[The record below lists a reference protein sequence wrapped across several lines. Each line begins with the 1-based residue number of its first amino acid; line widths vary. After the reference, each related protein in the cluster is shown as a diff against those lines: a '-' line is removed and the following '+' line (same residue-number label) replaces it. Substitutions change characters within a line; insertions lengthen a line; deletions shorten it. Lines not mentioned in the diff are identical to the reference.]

1 MTFARKQ
8 LPIELPERPVLV
20 VALDGWIDAGF
31 AAATALAAI
40 VPDIESE
47 TYVTFDP
54 DELIDQRA
62 RRPRLRIDDGV
73 RTSISWPEPAII
85 VGRDRMGTGV
95 ALLIGPEPDYRWK
108 PFTEEV
114 VGIAK
119 ELDARIAVG
128 LGAFPI
134 AAPHTRPI
142 KLTSTASKPEL
153 TKRVGFMHGSVDV
166 PAGIGEV
173 ISHACDEAGIPA
185 VGLWARVPHYVAA
198 MPFAPAALALVEGL
212 CEVGGLVFGTDALR
226 ESADEARRQVDELI
240 SQSDEHKTMVKQLE
254 EQFDAG
260 AEPVIGFEGESLPT
274 GEEIAAELERY
285 LRGENG

>member
-1 MTFARKQ
+1 MTFARKH
-8 LPIELPERPVLV
+8 PVEPPESPVLI

-40 VPDIESE
+40 VTDIDSE
-47 TYVTFDP
+47 AYVTFDP
-54 DELIDQRA
+54 DGLIDQRA

-73 RTSISWPEPAII
+73 RSAISWPEPAIV

-108 PFTEEV
+108 PFTAEV
-114 VGIAK
+114 VEIAQQ
-119 ELDARIAVG
+119 LDARIAVG

-142 KLTSTASKPEL
+142 KLTSTASRTEL
-153 TKRVGFMHGSVDV
+153 TRKIGFMHGSVDV

-173 ISHACDEAGIPA
+173 IGQACDDAGIPS

-212 CEVGGLVFGTDALR
+212 CEVGGLVIGTDALH

-240 SQSDEHKTMVKQLE
+240 AQSDEHQTMVKQLE

-260 AEPVIGFEGESLPT
+260 EEPVIGFEGESLPT
-274 GEEIAAELERY
+274 GDEIAAELERY
-285 LRGENG
+285 LRGESG

>member
-1 MTFARKQ
+1 MTFARKRP
-8 LPIELPERPVLV
+8 LELPDKPVLV

-40 VPDIESE
+40 VSDIESE

-62 RRPRLRIDDGV
+62 RRPRLRIDDGM
-73 RTSISWPEPAII
+73 RSSISWPEPAVV
-85 VGRDRMGTGV
+85 VGRDRIGSGV

-108 PFTEEV
+108 PFTSEV
-114 VGIAK
+114 VDVAK
-119 ELDARIAVG
+119 DLDARIAVG

-142 KLTSTASKPEL
+142 KLTSTASRREL
-153 TKRVGFMHGSVDV
+153 THVVGFMHGSVDV

-173 ISHACDEAGIPA
+173 IGQALDDAGIPS

-212 CEVGGLVFGTDALR
+212 CEVAGIVIGTDALS
-226 ESADEARRQVDELI
+226 ESAEEARHQVDELI
-240 SQSDEHKTMVKQLE
+240 AQSPEHKTMVKQLE
-254 EQFDAG
+254 EQFDSG
-260 AEPVIGFEGESLPT
+260 SEPVIGFEGEMLPT
-274 GEEIAAELERY
+274 GDEIAAELERY
-285 LRGENG
+285 LRGESG

>member
-1 MTFARKQ
+1 VTFARTH
-8 LPIELPERPVLV
+8 PVELPDHPVFV
-20 VALDGWIDAGF
+20 IALDGWIDAGF

-40 VPDIESE
+40 VSDIDSA

-62 RRPRLRIDDGV
+62 RRPRLRIDDGL
-73 RTSISWPEPAII
+73 RTSISWPEPTII

-108 PFTEEV
+108 PFTAEV
-114 VGIAK
+114 VEIATRLK
-119 ELDARIAVG
+119 SRVAVG

-142 KLTSTASKPEL
+142 KLTSTASQRDL
-153 TKRVGFMHGSVDV
+153 TRRVGFMHGSVDV

-173 ISHACDEAGIPA
+173 IGQACDDAGIPS

-212 CEVGGLVFGTDALR
+212 CEVGGLVVGTDALH

-240 SQSDEHKTMVKQLE
+240 AQSEEHTTMVRQLE

-260 AEPVIGFEGESLPT
+260 AEPVAGFEGESLPT
-274 GEEIAAELERY
+274 GDEIAAELERY
-285 LRGENG
+285 LRGETG